1 MLGTANKILK
11 TPAVEVEM
19 DFRDFNNVSIEAL
32 ETEIVDTDTFI
43 AVHEEFKLF
52 VEKVV
57 TPTGYTSR
65 HFVDIYKLLKKLL
78 PVYNPPKTKA
88 TSTKGL
94 QAAYNAAM
102 GSVLTTMVN
111 TPFKKKTEAVKLTGS
126 QTVAAG
132 SAVLLQL
139 QIAMD
144 FTHEIFHDL
153 VRCVEEGEPRLRPKE
168 VRSADDLIRNE
179 DFFAYSCIPPEDVD
193 GRKAYIDQTMAHWRE
208 HTNTYLDYMFS
219 ILEFSEN
226 KFNRPCGE
234 LAEALHT
241 LKAELDKKGIFRAWV
256 NFYDNVGAVKTYS
269 SMGIPIEH
277 EGCWGNQLGRDL
289 DNSPLSITMLLEKMF
304 PWQVGKSYS
313 RRQINAWNKG
323 KCEVLFYEWVSQFVY
338 SDDPLNYAPYSLK
351 LRKPP
356 KSEKDIFKA
365 AWQNLYNIQ
374 RQVLNK
380 MEQKVKATYVRVSA
394 DFSNLTSSVK
404 EGFAKFCGGQVVN
417 FSVLETEDSGLEP
430 SFAMS
435 T

>member
-1 MLGTANKILK
+1 MLGTANRILK
-11 TPAVEVEM
+11 TSAVEVEM

-32 ETEIVDTDTFI
+32 EAEIVDTATFI

-144 FTHEIFHDL
+144 FTNEIFYD
-153 VRCVEEGEPRLRPKE
+153 VTRCVEKGAKRIRPYE
-168 VRSADDLIRNE
+168 IRNADDLIHNE

-193 GRKAYIDQTMAHWRE
+193 GRKAYIDKTLAHWRE
-208 HTNTYLDYMFS
+208 HTNTYLEYMFS

-234 LAEALHT
+234 LGEALYT
-241 LKAELDKKGIFRAWV
+241 LRDELDKKGIFRAWH
-256 NFYDNVGAVKTYS
+256 NFYDNVGTIRCYS
-269 SMGIPIEH
+269 SVGIAIEH
-277 EGCWGNQLGRDL
+277 EGCWGNSLGSSL
-289 DNSPLSITMLLEKMF
+289 GSNPLSITQLLEKIF

-313 RRQINAWNKG
+313 RKQVSAWNKG

-356 KSEKDIFKA
+356 QSEKDIFKA
-365 AWQNLYNIQ
+365 AWQNLYTIQ
-374 RQVLNK
+374 LQVLNK
-380 MEQKVKATYVRVSA
+380 MEQKVKASYVRVSA

-404 EGFAKFCGGQVVN
+404 EGFTKFCAGQGIN
-417 FSVLETEDSGLEP
+417 FSVQETEDSTLEP
-430 SFAMS
+430 NFAMS